1 MKPSISQILRRLL
14 DRPQGVSDCNVSSK
28 TSVQEAGELQEQ
40 RHNAPDQVAAG
51 EAGWS
56 PELDLLLLC
65 ARWPQRAEDCELIR
79 ARAMGQIDWQSFL
92 QLVQHHRIVPLVSHN
107 LLASWPNS
115 APVELAPVAARLRQ
129 LAAGSAHQSLR
140 NLAELRRVVRKLG
153 TQAISVRVMKC
164 LPLAQTIFGD
174 LSLRSPGD
182 IDLLIDESAIVET
195 DRVLRGFGYEGSF
208 QLDRFSPK
216 RLAFYRSHW
225 KDLIYL
231 HPATGLEVDVHWR
244 CSRNSAMPGATLCA
258 GSGNE
263 TVSFGGFQVETLPR
277 MESLLHLCVH
287 GTLDGWLYLKAL
299 VDVAAQV
306 REMTEAELDSLARL
320 AESHGVLTELS
331 ASLLL
336 VRRYMTLDHWSAL
349 LLPESDATVARILR
363 YADQV
368 LVQGGFLAERESIP
382 IATTIAFELGLRHD
396 FRYRFELLLRV
407 LFRARM
413 WETIPLPDFL
423 FGIYPL
429 LSPVEWA
436 IFRMREWLAKPA
448 TNGTLTI

>member
-1 MKPSISQILRRLL
+1 VTTAK
-14 DRPQGVSDCNVSSK
+14 
-28 TSVQEAGELQEQ
+28 AG
-40 RHNAPDQVAAG
+40 R
-51 EAGWS
+51 S

-65 ARWPQRAEDCELIR
+65 ARWPQRPEDCDLIR
-79 ARAMGQIDWQSFL
+79 ARATGQIDWQRFV
-92 QLVQHHRIVPLVSHN
+92 QLVQHHRILPLVSHN
-107 LLASWPNS
+107 LLACWTDSPP
-115 APVELAPVAARLRQ
+115 AELEGIAARLRE
-129 LAAGSAHQSLR
+129 LAAASAHQSLR
-140 NLAELRRVVRKLG
+140 SLAEMRRLIQKLRA
-153 TQAISVRVMKC
+153 QAVSVRVMKG

-195 DRVLRGFGYEGSF
+195 DNVLRGFGYQGSF
-208 QLDRFSPK
+208 QLERFSPK

-225 KDLIYL
+225 KDLVYL

-244 CSRNSAMPGATLCA
+244 CFRNSAMPGATLCA
-258 GSGNE
+258 AYGNE
-263 TVSFGGFQVETLPR
+263 TVSFGCFQVETLPR
-277 MESLLHLCVH
+277 MESLLYLCVH
-287 GTLDGWLYLKAL
+287 GTLDGWLYLKEL

-320 AESHGVLTELS
+320 AESHGVLPELS

-336 VRRYMTLDHWSAL
+336 ARRYMTLDHWSAL
-349 LLPESDATVARILR
+349 LLAEGDATVAHILR

-382 IATTIAFELGLRHD
+382 IAATMVFELGLRRN

-429 LSPVEWA
+429 LSPLEWA
-436 IFRMREWLAKPA
+436 IFRMRQWLAKPA
-448 TNGTLTI
+448 PNRTLTI